1 MDVSPVVVALGAVSM
16 LMTAPSAQAQTEAPG
31 ARSEAPP
38 DDLISRP
45 LVLAPGALDLRLT
58 LALNLQQRLITDP
71 TALSPDAWWGVSPR
85 LTIGLIHS
93 DDSLD
98 QIAASRSFCIKTAPA
113 NASACDRLYNG
124 SGIDVRY
131 GAIEGQFA
139 LAPRLRAV
147 IRDLDPIK
155 PAITLGALVRWT
167 HGRFAILGDPY
178 LRVPLANAPL
188 GNRYAINLPVWLAM
202 QPAAGWMLALR
213 GGFESDLA
221 VIDDGGHVPVAIDV
235 TARATPRL
243 DLGVEGGWAGLL
255 GPQHDA
261 RHGTLMLWAG
271 WRD

>member
-1 MDVSPVVVALGAVSM
+1 
-16 LMTAPSAQAQTEAPG
+16 MTMAAGAQAQTEPA
-31 ARSEAPP
+31 EALP
-38 DDLISRP
+38 DDILTRP
-45 LVLAPGALDLRLT
+45 LVLAPGAFDVRLT
-58 LALNLQQRLITDP
+58 LAVNFQQRLISQP
-71 TALSPDAWWGVSPR
+71 TALSPDAWWGVLPR

-98 QIAASRSFCIKTAPA
+98 QIAASGSFCVKTG
-113 NASACDRLYNG
+113 ASTASPCARFYKG

-131 GAIEGQFA
+131 SAVEGQFA

-147 IRDLDPIK
+147 IRDIDPVK
-155 PAITLGALVRWT
+155 PAVTLGALARWT
-167 HGRFAILGDPY
+167 HGRFAIITDPY

-188 GNRYAINLPVWLAM
+188 GNRYAINVPVWLAM

-213 GGFESDLA
+213 GGFESDLV
-221 VIDDGGHVPVAIDV
+221 VIDDGGHVPFAFDA

-243 DLGVEGGWAGLL
+243 DLGVEAGWAGLL

-261 RHGTLMLWAG
+261 RHATLMLWAG